1 MEGGDTSKL
10 PAVARIPWFK
20 EFLTYDPLKFMR
32 KVRQPVL
39 ILQGELDRQVTADQ
53 ATLLD
58 QAARESGN
66 KNVTLRI
73 FPKLNHLFLPATTGA
88 VSEYQTLT
96 TTVVPKDV
104 LETLAAW
111 SAKTLRAGK

>member
-1 MEGGDTSKL
+1 
-10 PAVARIPWFK
+10 
-20 EFLTYDPLKFMR
+20 MR